1 MHVSLAVLFQGAN
14 LLAAVHL
21 YVLQLHPVT
30 TPTWPKAWPAHPWL
44 QAHPKAFDKG
54 GFTFL

>member
-1 MHVSLAVLFQGAN
+1 MSLAVLFQGAN